1 MTVSQSKLPILAT
14 RLRPFLRDYYLNVFQ
29 PVRRVRTRRV
39 CRLDNVIKTT
49 PLFQAVTFE
58 IPVLVLI
65 IMRGFRCFW
74 LGKPVLGFLYH
85 SLIFEP
91 R

>member
-14 RLRPFLRDYYLNVFQ
+14 RLRPFLGDHYLNVFQ

-58 IPVLVLI
+58 TPVLVLI
-65 IMRGFRCFW
+65 VMRGLAVFGEGSQFW
-74 LGKPVLGFLYH
+74 VFVP
-85 SLIFEP
+85 
-91 R
+91 

>member
-14 RLRPFLRDYYLNVFQ
+14 RLRPFLGDYYLNVFQ

-49 PLFQAVTFE
+49 PLFQAVTFKT
-58 IPVLVLI
+58 PVLVLI
-65 IMRGFRCFW
+65 VIRG
-74 LGKPVLGFLYH
+74 LGVLVREVNFGYLYH
-85 SLIFEP
+85 HVNVI
-91 R
+91 